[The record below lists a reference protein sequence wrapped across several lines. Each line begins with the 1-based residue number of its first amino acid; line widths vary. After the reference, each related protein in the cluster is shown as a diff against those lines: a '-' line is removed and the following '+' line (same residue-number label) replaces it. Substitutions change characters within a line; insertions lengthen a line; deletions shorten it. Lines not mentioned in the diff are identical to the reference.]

1 MIKLYMDV
9 STDIMYI
16 ALSKDNTLLDFSV
29 RHGKRDHAKYL
40 VDRIHLILEKN
51 KLRLDDVNE
60 IIVGE
65 GPGSYTGIRIAVT
78 VGKTFAYAKKIDLY
92 RVSSLIFMSS
102 GFDGLTCVI
111 HDARRGFVFASIYED
126 GDVYLNSKYILLEE
140 LKKHAHYK
148 KTNMITLDEETYKVD
163 LSKIDL
169 HRKLVVDVHS
179 FEPNYSR
186 LTEAEENAS

>member
-9 STDIMYI
+9 STDVMYI
-16 ALSKDNTLLDFSV
+16 ALSKDNSIIDFSV
-29 RHGKRDHAKYL
+29 RIGKRDHAKHL
-40 VDRIHLILEKN
+40 VDRIHLLLEKN
-51 KLRLDDVNE
+51 KLHLDDVNE

-78 VGKTFAYAKKIDLY
+78 VGKTLAYAKNIDLY

-102 GFDGLTCVI
+102 GFEGLTCVI

-126 GDVYLNSKYILLEE
+126 GDVFLNSQYLLLEE
-140 LKKHAHYK
+140 LEKHAHYK
-148 KTNMITLDEETYKVD
+148 QANVINLDEETYQVD